1 MMPRSVR
8 SFLVAVQFLT
18 RLPVPRI
25 EGFEPE
31 DLARSAVYFPA
42 VGVIIGMLL
51 AATSWCL
58 DAAGPWVSGL
68 TTLVVWIWIT
78 GALHL
83 DGLGDVAD
91 GLGAS
96 HGASDRFDEVVEDP
110 HVGSFAVVA
119 IALQI
124 VAKLVLLAHIGDG
137 FRTWALILIPA
148 WARWGILV
156 WSRSLPPRKAG
167 LGERVSQCV
176 SWGGIAVWGALLGGV
191 SAFAARQALAALAVV
206 PLIAGYW
213 RYRLGGVSGD
223 CLGAGVEI
231 AETLLLLAFALR
243 PA

>member
-1 MMPRSVR
+1 MMPR
-8 SFLVAVQFLT
+8 SFLVALQFLT
-18 RLPVPRI
+18 RLPVPHI
-25 EGFEPE
+25 GGFEPE

-42 VGVIIGMLL
+42 VGAIIGLLL
-51 AATSWCL
+51 AATYGCL
-58 DAAGPWVSGL
+58 HATGPWVSGL
-68 TTLVVWIWIT
+68 ATLVVWVWIT

-91 GLGAS
+91 ALGAS

-110 HVGSFAVVA
+110 HVGNFAVVA

-124 VAKLVLLAHIGDG
+124 SAKLVLLAHIGDG
-137 FRTWALILIPA
+137 LRTWALILIPA

-223 CLGAGVEI
+223 CLGAGVEVT
-231 AETLLLLAFALR
+231 ETMLLLAFAAPLV
-243 PA
+243 

>member
-8 SFLVAVQFLT
+8 PFLVAVQFLT

-25 EGFEPE
+25 DGFEPE

-51 AATSWCL
+51 AATNWCV

-68 TTLVVWIWIT
+68 ATLVVWIWIT

-83 DGLGDVAD
+83 DGLGDLAD

-96 HGASDRFDEVVEDP
+96 HGTSDRFDKVVDDP

-119 IALQI
+119 IAVQI
-124 VAKLVLLAHIGDG
+124 VAKLVLLAHIANGS
-137 FRTWALILIPA
+137 RVWALVLIPA
-148 WARWGILV
+148 WARWGTLV
-156 WSRSLPPRKAG
+156 WSRSLPPMKAG
-167 LGERVSQCV
+167 LGRRVSQSV

-191 SAFAARQALAALAVV
+191 SALVARQALAALMAV
-206 PLIAGYW
+206 PLIALYW
-213 RYRLGGVSGD
+213 RYRLGSVSGD
-223 CLGAGVEI
+223 CLGAGVEVT
-231 AETLLLLAFALR
+231 ETLLLLAFAVR